1 MTITKSIRL
10 LILTVAVTVMCA
22 CQRDEPCTVQ
32 YEQSPELRGFRL
44 GMSISDIQ
52 HRFPAFPTPDA
63 NDLGLSTVE
72 ISDRY
77 SSNSPQRRTG
87 DIVMNFVNG
96 SLYPE
101 LNQLK
106 FAELKLLD
114 GQLIEITVY
123 YPNNLKWESA
133 DEFARKTGEALK
145 LNGTWRKIGND
156 DSFSEIR
163 YLQCGEVTKGFH
175 VSAGMR
181 RSPLLDDDRKFPYV
195 QLQDFWKAEMEV
207 FNREQ
212 ARDARRKREEQE
224 RKDTF
229 KP

>member
-1 MTITKSIRL
+1 MAITKTFRL
-10 LILTVAVTVMCA
+10 LIFTFAVAVLCA
-22 CQRDEPCTVQ
+22 CHRDEPCTVQ

-44 GMSISDIQ
+44 GMSVADIQ
-52 HRFPAFPTPDA
+52 SRFPGFPTPDA

-77 SSNSPQRRTG
+77 SSNSPKRQTG
-87 DIVMNFVNG
+87 DMVMNFVNA

-114 GQLIEITVY
+114 GKLIEVTVF
-123 YPNNLKWESA
+123 YPNDLKWESA

-145 LNGTWRKIGND
+145 LNGTWRKIGD
-156 DSFSEIR
+156 DNSFSEIR
-163 YLQCGEVTKGFH
+163 SLQCGEVTKGFN
-175 VSAGMR
+175 VTAGMR
-181 RSPLLDDDRKFPYV
+181 KSPLVDEYGKLPYV
-195 QLQDFWKAEMEV
+195 QLQDFWKGELELYD
-207 FNREQ
+207 RKK
-212 ARDARRKREEQE
+212 ARDERRKREEQE
-224 RKDTF
+224 RKNTF

>member
-1 MTITKSIRL
+1 MAITKSLRL
-10 LILTVAVTVMCA
+10 LIFTLAVAFLSA
-22 CQRDEPCTVQ
+22 CQKDEPCTVQ

-44 GMSISDIQ
+44 GMSVSDIQ
-52 HRFPAFPTPDA
+52 RRFPGFPTPDA

-87 DIVMNFVNG
+87 DIVMNFVNA

-101 LNQLK
+101 LSQLK
-106 FAELKLLD
+106 HAELKLLD

-156 DSFSEIR
+156 DSFSEVR
-163 YLQCGEVTKGFH
+163 HLQCGEITKGFN

-181 RSPLLDDDRKFPYV
+181 RSPLLDDEGKLPYV
-195 QLQDFWKAEMEV
+195 QLQDFWKAHMEV
-207 FNREQ
+207 YNREQ
-212 ARDARRKREEQE
+212 ARDDRRKREEQE